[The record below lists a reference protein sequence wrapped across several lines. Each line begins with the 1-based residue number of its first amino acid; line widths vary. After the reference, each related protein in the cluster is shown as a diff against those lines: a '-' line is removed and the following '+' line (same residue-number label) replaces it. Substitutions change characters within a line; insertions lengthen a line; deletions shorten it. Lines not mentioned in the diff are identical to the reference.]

1 MISQEKSYDV
11 ICARYQAMLK
21 SNNNFPYENQ
31 RCRNATEME
40 ATLEEFE
47 NVDKTLIPN
56 KGERKNEQSNQ
67 EAP

>member
-11 ICARYQAMLK
+11 ICAQYQAMLR

-31 RCRNATEME
+31 RCRNTTEME
-40 ATLEEFE
+40 TTLKEFE

-56 KGERKNEQSNQ
+56 KGEKQNDKQFIQSK
-67 EAP
+67 